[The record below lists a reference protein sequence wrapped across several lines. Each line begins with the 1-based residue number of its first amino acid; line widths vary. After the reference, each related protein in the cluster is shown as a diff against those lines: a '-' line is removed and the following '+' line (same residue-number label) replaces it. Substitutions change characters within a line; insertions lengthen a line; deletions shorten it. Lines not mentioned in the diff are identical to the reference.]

1 MIQQTQKLNMDT
13 RFSDII
19 NLIQQS
25 RNNAIRA
32 VNTELVNLYWN
43 VGAYIKQK
51 LSVAEWGHKTVDE
64 LAAFI
69 QRNNPELKGFE
80 RSGLYRMVQFY
91 ETYADTQIVS
101 AVRTQLQSTDNQNNE
116 IVASV
121 RRQFHYQ
128 SQDISKTILAQI
140 SWTHHR
146 TIFSRCKTEEERE
159 FYLRLSIK
167 ENYSVRALDRQISAS
182 LFERTMLGNI
192 KLSSL
197 PREITQD
204 ITNAFKDSY
213 VFEFLNLPEPH
224 SETDLQKGLVKQ
236 MKNFILE
243 LGRNFIFIDEEYRVQ
258 VGNSDFYIDLL
269 FYHRGLQCLVAFE
282 LKAEKFKPDHLGQL
296 NFYLEALDRDVK
308 KPHENPSIGVLL
320 CKDKDSEVVKY
331 ALSRS
336 LSPALVS
343 EYQTQL
349 PDKKLLQQKLHELF
363 DNSDTKDYPPY
374 PHQTGL

>member
-1 MIQQTQKLNMDT
+1 MDT
-13 RFSDII
+13 RFTDII

-25 RNNAIRA
+25 RNNAIRV

-51 LSVAEWGHKTVDE
+51 LSVAEWGDKTVDE

-80 RSGLYRMVQFY
+80 RRGLYRMVQFY

-116 IVASV
+116 IVAPA
-121 RRQFHYQ
+121 RAQFHFQ
-128 SQDISKTILAQI
+128 PQDIRKTILVQI

-167 ENYSVRALDRQISAS
+167 ENYSVRELDRQISAS
-182 LFERTMLGNI
+182 LFERTMLDNV

-197 PREITQD
+197 PKEVTKD
-204 ITNAFKDSY
+204 ITNSFKDSY
-213 VFEFLNLPEPH
+213 VFEFLNLPELH
-224 SETDLQKGLVKQ
+224 SESDLQKGLVKQ

-243 LGRNFIFIDEEYRVQ
+243 LGRDFTFIDDEYRVQ

-269 FYHRGLQCLVAFE
+269 FYHRGLQCLIAFE
-282 LKAEKFKPDHLGQL
+282 LKAEKFRPDHLGQL
-296 NFYLEALDRDVK
+296 NFY
-308 KPHENPSIGVLL
+308 
-320 CKDKDSEVVKY
+320 CKR
-331 ALSRS
+331 SRLYS
-336 LSPALVS
+336 
-343 EYQTQL
+343 
-349 PDKKLLQQKLHELF
+349 
-363 DNSDTKDYPPY
+363 
-374 PHQTGL
+374 